1 MNAFP
6 RWMRLCCC
14 GFALAMTSAVMSSPL
29 WAQRGDLLDAAAP
42 DNPGPPGN
50 GAGPKNPAV
59 NPNSAVTDPAALP
72 RMEESFF
79 SRMVRT
85 SGIFGFLI
93 LLIGLVM
100 VFLIFIDMLE
110 LRRENYLPDP
120 FLEHFE
126 RLLNEKNYQAAYEAA
141 KTNDSFIGRVLAGG
155 MSRINGGYDD
165 VLQGM
170 QEAGD
175 EEALAMEHSIGY
187 LGLIGSVAPMI
198 GLLGTVYG
206 MALSYHQV
214 ASAAS
219 LTVRPYELG
228 DGIAMALFT
237 TLQGLAVAIPA
248 VISHSLFRNRLAKFV
263 MEAGHIGEQLLRRF
277 QGMNRITTTAT
288 SPTTPVPRWSPTPSS
303 LSVTPDN

>member
-6 RWMRLCCC
+6 RWMRLCGCV
-14 GFALAMTSAVMSSPL
+14 FALTIVSAVGSSPV

-42 DNPGPPGN
+42 DPAAPANPVAAPGTP
-50 GAGPKNPAV
+50 AIDPAV
-59 NPNSAVTDPAALP
+59 MP
-72 RMEESFF
+72 RIEESFF

-141 KTNDSFIGRVLAGG
+141 RTNDSFIGRVLAGG
-155 MSRINGGYDD
+155 MARINGGYDD

-206 MALSYHQV
+206 MALAYHQV

-219 LTVRPYELG
+219 LTIRPYELG

-263 MEAGHIGEQLLRRF
+263 MESGHVGEQLLRRF
-277 QGMNRITTTAT
+277 QGMNRITTSAT
-288 SPTTPVPRWSPTPSS
+288 TPTTPVTRWSPTTVST
-303 LSVTPDN
+303 TPEN

>member
-1 MNAFP
+1 MNACL
-6 RWMRLCCC
+6 RWMRLCGC
-14 GFALAMTSAVMSSPL
+14 GLALALVTLLAPTPSA
-29 WAQRGDLLDAAAP
+29 AFQRDLLEESAPGGAVAKPPADANAAAT
-42 DNPGPPGN
+42 
-50 GAGPKNPAV
+50 NPAAV
-59 NPNSAVTDPAALP
+59 DPNALP
-72 RMEESFF
+72 RIEESFF

-100 VFLIFIDMLE
+100 VFLIFIDVLE

-126 RLLNEKNYQAAYEAA
+126 RLLEERNYQAAYEAA
-141 KTNDSFIGRVLAGG
+141 RTNDSFIGRVLAGG
-155 MSRINGGYDD
+155 MARLNGGYED

-170 QEAGD
+170 QETGD

-187 LGLIGSVAPMI
+187 LGLIATIAPMI

-214 ASAAS
+214 VSVAS
-219 LTVRPYELG
+219 LTVRPYDLG

-237 TLQGLAVAIPA
+237 TLEGIAVAIPA
-248 VISHSLFRNRLAKFV
+248 VIAHSLLRNRLAKFV
-263 MEAGHIGEQLLRRF
+263 MEAGHVGEQLLRRF
-277 QGMNRITTTAT
+277 QGIRTSAIAPPPPRWSSATTAT
-288 SPTTPVPRWSPTPSS
+288 VSS
-303 LSVTPDN
+303 VGAES

>member
-6 RWMRLCCC
+6 RWMRLCGCVLSLA
-14 GFALAMTSAVMSSPL
+14 FASAVWVSPL
-29 WAQRGDLLDAAAP
+29 LAQQRDLLDAASPEPAP
-42 DNPGPPGN
+42 PVN
-50 GAGPKNPAV
+50 ATANPA
-59 NPNSAVTDPAALP
+59 PPPTDPVAIP
-72 RMEESFF
+72 RIEESFF

-85 SGIFGFLI
+85 SGVFGFLI

-141 KTNDSFIGRVLAGG
+141 RTNDSFIGRVLAGG
-155 MSRINGGYDD
+155 MSRLNGGYED

-206 MALSYHQV
+206 MALAYHQV

-219 LTVRPYELG
+219 LTIRPYELG

-263 MEAGHIGEQLLRRF
+263 MESGHVGEQLLRRF
-277 QGMNRITTTAT
+277 QGINRVTTSAT
-288 SPTTPVPRWSPTPSS
+288 TSSTPASRWSPSPATVT
-303 LSVTPDN
+303 LTPDH

>member
-1 MNAFP
+1 MNACL
-6 RWMRLCCC
+6 RWMRLCGC
-14 GFALAMTSAVMSSPL
+14 GFALAFVALGFTTPL
-29 WAQRGDLLDAAAP
+29 LAQRDLLDESAPGGVNTPAKPPVGNDAAA
-42 DNPGPPGN
+42 NPTTGPLDANVP
-50 GAGPKNPAV
+50 
-59 NPNSAVTDPAALP
+59 L
-72 RMEESFF
+72 RIEESFF

-100 VFLIFIDMLE
+100 VFLIFIDVLE

-126 RLLNEKNYQAAYEAA
+126 RLLEELNYQAAYEAA
-141 KTNDSFIGRVLAGG
+141 RTNDSFVGRVLAGG
-155 MSRINGGYDD
+155 MARLNGGYED

-170 QEAGD
+170 QETGD

-187 LGLIGSVAPMI
+187 LGLIATVAPMI

-214 ASAAS
+214 VSVSS
-219 LTVRPYELG
+219 LTVRPYDLG

-237 TLQGLAVAIPA
+237 TLEGIAVAIPA
-248 VISHSLFRNRLAKFV
+248 VIAHSLLRNRLAKFV
-263 MEAGHIGEQLLRRF
+263 MEAGHVGEQLLRRF
-277 QGMNRITTTAT
+277 QNIGRVSTIT
-288 SPTTPVPRWSPTPSS
+288 PPPPRWASATVATVSS
-303 LSVTPDN
+303 VGAES

>member
-1 MNAFP
+1 MNACL
-6 RWMRLCCC
+6 RWMRLCGC
-14 GFALAMTSAVMSSPL
+14 GLALAFVALGFTTPL
-29 WAQRGDLLDAAAP
+29 LAQRDLLDEAAP
-42 DNPGPPGN
+42 GGVNTPAKPPAGN
-50 GAGPKNPAV
+50 DTATNAGPSNPDTNAG
-59 NPNSAVTDPAALP
+59 L
-72 RMEESFF
+72 RIEESFF

-100 VFLIFIDMLE
+100 VFLIFIDVLE

-126 RLLNEKNYQAAYEAA
+126 RLLEERNYQAAYEAA
-141 KTNDSFIGRVLAGG
+141 RTNDSFVGRVLAGG
-155 MSRINGGYDD
+155 MARLNGGYED

-170 QEAGD
+170 QETGD

-187 LGLIGSVAPMI
+187 LGLIATVAPMI

-214 ASAAS
+214 VSVSS
-219 LTVRPYELG
+219 LTVRPYDLG

-237 TLQGLAVAIPA
+237 TLEGIAVAIPA
-248 VISHSLFRNRLAKFV
+248 VIAHSLLRNRLAKFV
-263 MEAGHIGEQLLRRF
+263 MEAGHVGEQLLRRF
-277 QGMNRITTTAT
+277 QTIGRVSTIA
-288 SPTTPVPRWSPTPSS
+288 PPPPRWSSATVATVSS
-303 LSVTPDN
+303 VGAES

>member
-6 RWMRLCCC
+6 RWMRLCGCV
-14 GFALAMTSAVMSSPL
+14 FALAMASAVLTSPV

-42 DNPGPPGN
+42 DPAAPV
-50 GAGPKNPAV
+50 NPAAA
-59 NPNSAVTDPAALP
+59 PGTPAVDPAVMP
-72 RMEESFF
+72 RIEESFF

-141 KTNDSFIGRVLAGG
+141 RTNDSFIGRVLAGG
-155 MSRINGGYDD
+155 MARLNGGYDD

-206 MALSYHQV
+206 MALAYHQV

-219 LTVRPYELG
+219 LTIRPYELG

-263 MEAGHIGEQLLRRF
+263 MESGHVGEQLLRRF

-288 SPTTPVPRWSPTPSS
+288 TPTTPVTRWTPATVST
-303 LSVTPDN
+303 TPEN

>member
-6 RWMRLCCC
+6 RWMRLWCCV
-14 GFALAMTSAVMSSPL
+14 FALATTGAVMSSPA
-29 WAQRGDLLDAAAP
+29 WAFQRGDILDDAA
-42 DNPGPPGN
+42 PPG
-50 GAGPKNPAV
+50 GKAGDRLQNPAV
-59 NPNSAVTDPAALP
+59 DPNAQPTDPAALP
-72 RMEESFF
+72 RIEESFF

-126 RLLNEKNYQAAYEAA
+126 HLLNEKNYQAAYEAA

-155 MSRINGGYDD
+155 MARINGGYDD

-187 LGLIGSVAPMI
+187 LGLIASVAPMI

-219 LTVRPYELG
+219 LTIRPYELG

-248 VISHSLFRNRLAKFV
+248 MISHTLFRNRLAKFV

-288 SPTTPVPRWSPTPSS
+288 TVPVTRWSPTTTVA
-303 LSVTPDN
+303 VTPEN